1 MKVEGFRNTVRTVHA
16 RRCSAAAAAA
26 ASVMG
31 AFQKR
36 TARAQLS
43 DATPW
48 LDYLRG

>member
-1 MKVEGFRNTVRTVHA
+1 MKVEGFRNTVHA
-16 RRCSAAAAAA
+16 RRCSAAAAA

-36 TARAQLS
+36 TAKAQLS